1 MFASSLLLLLAVQW
15 KPVVDAAPVFTPVPT
30 LVPVSET
37 NNETKQESTASSTPR
52 WQRLEP
58 PTNGSATSNPVRWA
72 QAPTSPEPT
81 PTPIKPQQPPKPQA
95 IARSVGRAFSY
106 GGVLYPEVGFWVPT
120 AFRQDVARRFSITYG
135 YRGSPGDKSCSG
147 IRTPIQSPS
156 CTDTFWFAEATPLIV
171 GPISLGIN
179 YSQQESVINSDTN
192 AKYGLSG
199 SEGLG
204 GAVGF
209 QLKSNLNSTTGLAA
223 LGVNLLGYDTG
234 PIGSNR
240 LQPGEKWAADLG
252 QGYLFIASK
261 VLPLG
266 NLFNFD
272 NPAILSASAGIGNGR
287 YKTNF
292 REAVNYGQFG
302 FIGNIGLSLNNHF
315 SLFAEYAG
323 QFAGVGVS
331 LRPFGSIPLAATIL
345 YRDWAG
351 LSQLGQNY
359 NVNCPPDGKPSSCSG
374 TIDGR
379 LTFYF

>member
-1 MFASSLLLLLAVQW
+1 
-15 KPVVDAAPVFTPVPT
+15 
-30 LVPVSET
+30 
-37 NNETKQESTASSTPR
+37 
-52 WQRLEP
+52 
-58 PTNGSATSNPVRWA
+58 
-72 QAPTSPEPT
+72 
-81 PTPIKPQQPPKPQA
+81 
-95 IARSVGRAFSY
+95 
-106 GGVLYPEVGFWVPT
+106 
-120 AFRQDVARRFSITYG
+120 VARRFSITYG

-147 IRTPIQSPS
+147 IRTPIQSAS

-179 YSQQESVINSDTN
+179 YSQQESVINADTN
-192 AKYGLSG
+192 ARYGLSG
-199 SEGLG
+199 TEGLG

-292 REAVNYGQFG
+292 REGVNYGEFG
-302 FIGNIGLSLNNHF
+302 FIGNLGLSLNNHF

-323 QFAGVGVS
+323 QFAGVGAS
-331 LRPFGSIPLAATIL
+331 LKPFGSIPLTATIL

-351 LSQLGQNY
+351 FSPNGKNH
-359 NVNCPPDGKPSSCSG
+359 NINCPDGNPSSCSG

-379 LTFYF
+379 LTFSF